1 MLGTASPWIGS
12 RTAPRLNDFV
22 LSTLP
27 SMFPHLV
34 ATFMAACISVTLP
47 FAMFVTPD
55 LDSVLLRIC
64 SVDLEDCFWS
74 QVWALVSRGLASVLP
89 HSALV
94 PSIQSFV
101 VLHMHRRL
109 VCACLVCEVI
119 LTS

>member
-1 MLGTASPWIGS
+1 MLGTASLWVGS

-34 ATFMAACISVTLP
+34 ATFMAACIWK
-47 FAMFVTPD
+47 
-55 LDSVLLRIC
+55 I
-64 SVDLEDCFWS
+64 
-74 QVWALVSRGLASVLP
+74 VSGLKSGLWFLG
-89 HSALV
+89 ALV

-101 VLHMHRRL
+101 ILHLHRRL
-109 VCACLVCEVI
+109 VCACLVCEVT